1 MTTTYFA
8 EIDPSG
14 VVLRV
19 VVASPEEIAGTP
31 GTWVQT
37 WPDGG
42 ARKNY
47 AAPGYTFDAQIG
59 AFIAPKPS
67 SDYDFDAATATW
79 KPSAAEQSRIDDM
92 IANGGAVI

>member
-1 MTTTYFA
+1 MPTYFA

-19 VVASPEEIAGTP
+19 IVASPEEIAGEP

-37 WPDGG
+37 WIDGG

-47 AAPGYTFDAQIG
+47 AAPGYTFDAQRG
-59 AFIAPKPS
+59 AFIAPRAHP
-67 SDYDFDAATATW
+67 DATFDETTCRW
-79 KPSAAEQSRIDDM
+79 VHDVPMPGAERT
-92 IANGGAVI
+92 

>member
-19 VVASPEEIAGTP
+19 IVASPEEIAGAP

-37 WPDGG
+37 WTDGG

-47 AAPGYTFDAQIG
+47 AGPGYTFDAQRE
-59 AFIAPKPS
+59 AFIAPKPHPDATFS
-67 SDYDFDAATATW
+67 EATCRWVYDV
-79 KPSAAEQSRIDDM
+79 PMPGAER
-92 IANGGAVI
+92 A